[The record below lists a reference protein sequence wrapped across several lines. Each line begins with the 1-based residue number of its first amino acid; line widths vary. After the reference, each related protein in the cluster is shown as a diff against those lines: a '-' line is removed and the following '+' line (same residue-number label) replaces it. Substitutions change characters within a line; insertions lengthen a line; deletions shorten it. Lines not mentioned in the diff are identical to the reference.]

1 MLIAGHSLLWS
12 KFGNNPSWTWD
23 IFGAEFEEVIYN
35 HIDETMNH
43 FNELGVVHW
52 DVINEMVDQGPNNH
66 TFYMDQSGNR
76 NIRSEIYKYV
86 KSNYPNNQFYVND
99 YGVIT
104 NNQNRFHLYQE
115 LIRDL
120 IASGAPIDGIGLQS
134 HVDGKNNFF

>member
-1 MLIAGHSLLWS
+1 
-12 KFGNNPSWTWD
+12 
-23 IFGAEFEEVIYN
+23 
-35 HIDETMNH
+35 
-43 FNELGVVHW
+43 
-52 DVINEMVDQGPNNH
+52 MVDQGSLSNH

-120 IASGAPIDGIGLQS
+120 IANGAPIDGIGLQS
-134 HVDGKNNFF
+134 HLSGKKNFSKLL